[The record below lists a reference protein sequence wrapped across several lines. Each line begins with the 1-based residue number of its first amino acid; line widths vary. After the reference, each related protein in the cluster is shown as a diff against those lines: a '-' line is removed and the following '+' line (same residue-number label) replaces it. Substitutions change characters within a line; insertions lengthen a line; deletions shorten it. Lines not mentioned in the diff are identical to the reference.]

1 MPDYCEQCGKALKDD
16 SMSCPFCNYSSVHE
30 LTEKLQIE
38 RKSEKTSGYKNESFK
53 DPKSNVERKKESK
66 YILSPSQRKIFLQKV
81 LPILLF
87 GNLIWLVGDLFFTL
101 ILANF
106 HFSEFIGIYILIVTV
121 DIIMF
126 FSLNRISQ
134 KGMNV
139 LGIIIYF
146 VFTFTA
152 GIITI
157 PIVMLGN
164 PLAKQVHMV
173 VFIALECA
181 IIVCLIGISLKD
193 KYLARGYGLAHV
205 FLFIIFLI
213 IAEIIFLVVFNIKN
227 FWLTIPISVAAI
239 CIFTLTTMF
248 FGALATKRIEELPA
262 IFIAYKIVSVY
273 VFILIGTIIL
283 AIVMLIIIAIVIL
296 LDDAGIGFPT
306 FPYISHIFWGTSTSS
321 RNRRRDKE
329 VDELYY

>member
-1 MPDYCEQCGKALKDD
+1 MPNYCEQCGKTLKDD
-16 SMSCPFCNYSSVHE
+16 SISCPFCNYSPVHE
-30 LTEKLQIE
+30 PTEKLQIE
-38 RKSEKTSGYKNESFK
+38 RKSEETSRYKNESFK
-53 DPKSNVERKKESK
+53 DPKSNVEGKKESK
-66 YILSPSQRKIFLQKV
+66 YILSPAYRKIFLLKV
-81 LPILLF
+81 LPILLA
-87 GNLIWLVGDLFFTL
+87 GNLIWLIGDLFFTL
-101 ILANF
+101 ILTNLPF
-106 HFSEFIGIYILIVTV
+106 LDFVVIYILIVIV

-134 KGMNV
+134 KGMSV

-146 VFTFTA
+146 LFTFTA
-152 GIITI
+152 GIITV

-193 KYLARGYGLAHV
+193 KYLAKGYGLAHV

-227 FWLTIPISVAAI
+227 FLLTIPISVAAI

-248 FGALATKRIEELPA
+248 FGAIATKRIEKLPA

-273 VFILIGTIIL
+273 LFILIGTIIL
-283 AIVMLIIIAIVIL
+283 AIVVLIIIAIVIA
-296 LDDAGIGFPT
+296 LDEAGIGFPSSG
-306 FPYISHIFWGTSTSS
+306 YLSHIFWGSSSSS
-321 RNRRRDKE
+321 RNMRI
-329 VDELYY
+329 DEEDIYA